1 LNESV
6 GFLALSIDLAG
17 PAGRATSPSSLIAAG
32 GKAFVS
38 SVTRKIKRM
47 CSQSRQI
54 HFDD

>member
-6 GFLALSIDLAG
+6 GFLVLLIDFAG

-32 GKAFVS
+32 GKVFVS